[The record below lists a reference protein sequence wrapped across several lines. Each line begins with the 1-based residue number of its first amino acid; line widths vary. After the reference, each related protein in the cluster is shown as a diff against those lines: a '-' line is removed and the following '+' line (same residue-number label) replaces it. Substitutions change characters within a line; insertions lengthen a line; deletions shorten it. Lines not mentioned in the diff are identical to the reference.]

1 MRRCYILV
9 RQSFYVSNG
18 VPFQCED
25 DNPVVEVFTTAEVAK
40 DVARRI
46 VENHIKYSSQSLH
59 MVEEEPNSELIYKV
73 GAFNTSGI
81 CDVSYSVIRRGMMV

>member
-1 MRRCYILV
+1 M
-9 RQSFYVSNG
+9 SNG
-18 VPFQCED
+18 VPYQCED
-25 DNPVVEVFTTAEVAK
+25 DNPVVEVFTTAEAAK

-46 VENHIKYSSQSLH
+46 VENHIKYSFQPLH

-73 GAFNTSGI
+73 GAFNTSGM